1 MRFIFGL
8 ITGVAIGAG
17 AATVAASQSGR
28 DIRVEFDRIRA
39 DLEKRDFDAVG
50 AHLEER
56 FKELQSSLEERF
68 AAAGDSAEEAAH
80 DAEEAMEEIVEDA
93 EETVGEPVTA

>member
-8 ITGVAIGAG
+8 ITGIAIGAG
-17 AATVAASQSGR
+17 AATAATSQSGQ
-28 DIRVEFDRIRA
+28 DIRGEFDRIRA

-56 FKELQSSLEERF
+56 FKELQHNLEERF
-68 AAAGDSAEEAAH
+68 AQAGESPADAAADAADVTEEFS
-80 DAEEAMEEIVEDA
+80 ESVEDA
-93 EETVGEPVTA
+93 VEEAVTA

>member
-8 ITGVAIGAG
+8 ITGLAIGAG
-17 AATVAASQSGR
+17 AATAAASQSGQ
-28 DIRVEFDRIRA
+28 DIRGEFDRIRA

-56 FKELQSSLEERF
+56 FKELQHNLEERF
-68 AAAGDSAEEAAH
+68 AQAGESADDAAADTADVTEDVVESVEEA
-80 DAEEAMEEIVEDA
+80 VEDFA
-93 EETVGEPVTA
+93 TA